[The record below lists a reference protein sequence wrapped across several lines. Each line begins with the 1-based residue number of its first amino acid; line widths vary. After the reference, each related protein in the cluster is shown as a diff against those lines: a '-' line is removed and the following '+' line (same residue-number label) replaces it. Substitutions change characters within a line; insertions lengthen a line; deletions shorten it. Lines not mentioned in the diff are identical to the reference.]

1 MADDAQNG
9 IQHFRRN
16 GFGGFMAARW
26 RGEIPLN
33 LLFWRDMALVG
44 TTINIV
50 STLLAVALLG
60 LELPLPLV
68 LATHFAPLPY
78 NIFLFLAVWRTSG
91 RAGGWRAQI
100 APLGAAVWLV
110 LATLV

>member
-1 MADDAQNG
+1 MADDAHND
-9 IQHFRRN
+9 IHDSRRK
-16 GFGGFMAARW
+16 GFVGFMAARW
-26 RGEIPLN
+26 RGEIPLS

-44 TTINIV
+44 TTINII

-60 LELPLPLV
+60 LDLPLPPV

-91 RAGGWRAQI
+91 LAGGWRAQI
-100 APLGAAVWLV
+100 APLGAAVWLAV
-110 LATLV
+110 ATLI